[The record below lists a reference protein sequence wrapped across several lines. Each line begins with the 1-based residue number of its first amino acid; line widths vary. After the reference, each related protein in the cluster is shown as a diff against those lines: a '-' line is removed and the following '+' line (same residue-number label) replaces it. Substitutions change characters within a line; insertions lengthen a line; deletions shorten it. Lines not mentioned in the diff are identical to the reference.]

1 MFRVFTIILLFVS
14 FLGNAQSNS
23 SAKKDKKQKKI
34 PENIEPINS
43 KFSFAPFYVNEY
55 SFLSVGSQNHESED
69 IYYKPNIKGSLGA
82 KVGIKNI
89 NISYAFK
96 LPQTSTYGNTQ
107 LTNLV
112 FNFQKRIF
120 GFSLY
125 YIRYKGLYLKNP
137 DDFGIEYDDD
147 NYPTRPDIKLTTLGF
162 QTHFIFTKSFSIN
175 AAFQQNERQKKTAGS
190 FMIMLGDRFTRL
202 EMDSSLI
209 VESERN
215 LYDETN
221 NLNNLSLNTLKIAP
235 GVGYS
240 FIFKHN
246 ISFSTILLTGFGFQ
260 MKFYQISEKNKF
272 GLQLPFYVSSKS
284 ALGYNG
290 KYVFCNLIYNIELNK
305 IKFSDSKF
313 TLFANFFKLSLGFR
327 IY

>member
-1 MFRVFTIILLFVS
+1 MFRILTIILIFVCFS
-14 FLGNAQSNS
+14 GIAQSDS
-23 SAKKDKKQKKI
+23 STKKGKKQKKI
-34 PENIEPINS
+34 PKNIEPINS
-43 KFSFAPFYVNEY
+43 KLSFAPFYVNEY
-55 SFLSVGSQNHESED
+55 SFLSVGSQNYESKD
-69 IYYKPNIKGSLGA
+69 IYYKPNVRGSLGA
-82 KVGIKNI
+82 KIGIKNI

-96 LPQTSTYGNTQ
+96 LPQTSAYGRTQ

-112 FNFQKRIF
+112 FSFQKRIF

-137 DDFGIEYDDD
+137 DDFDIKYDEG
-147 NYPTRPDIKLTTLGF
+147 NYPIRPDLKLTTLGF

-190 FMIMLGDRFTRL
+190 FMIMLGDRFTKL

-215 LYDETN
+215 FYDETN
-221 NLNNLSLNTLKIAP
+221 NLNQLSLNTLKIAP
-235 GVGYS
+235 GAGYS

-246 ISFSTILLTGFGFQ
+246 ISFSTILLTGFGLQ
-260 MKFYQISEKNKF
+260 MKFYEISGKNKF
-272 GLQLPFYVSSKS
+272 GIRLPFYVSSKS

-290 KYVFCNLIYNIELNK
+290 KHIFCNLIYNIELNN